1 MTQPQDI
8 TTDDPQELA
17 LRQRLARRQFY
28 LCITERIERE
38 GDAMANLKPLMSA
51 HLAWI
56 AGLEASGVAFAA
68 GPFRDHQDPSYWNGD
83 GMFILRA
90 DSRQAAATIADTCP
104 FHASGLRRYKIIP
117 WWMNEGSI
125 SLTVKL
131 TSGQIVL
138 G

>member
-1 MTQPQDI
+1 MNLPQDI
-8 TTDDPQELA
+8 VTDDPQELA

-28 LCITERIERE
+28 LCLTERTERE

-90 DSRQAAATIADTCP
+90 DSRRQRRPSPTLAPSMPAVCGATRS
-104 FHASGLRRYKIIP
+104 FRG
-117 WWMNEGSI
+117 G
-125 SLTVKL
+125 
-131 TSGQIVL
+131 
-138 G
+138 